1 MEPLID
7 RAVRNEA
14 MVRIAPSEEDA
25 NIVAT
30 PVPVATPIVALP
42 RGSIIRRNDEN
53 IIVTPVIP
61 LPRVSI
67 IRRNDQDIAA
77 TPALPLPR
85 VSITRRTDQDIVVA
99 TAPPIDPLEPANQP
113 NEEGSRPFFRNRM
126 VICLFAIAANWGT
139 TLSIA
144 KQLASRVIST
154 PSLDF
159 VTATCEDAYNIT
171 RDERLRHT
179 ECVESQL
186 NQCNTRL
193 DKSITRED
201 DRVKVASSQNED
213 VVQKIEEVAINCS
226 KSYTTLRLLLED
238 WTAAGGEIPMRTNSS
253 NNSSSAPVCSAEDQE
268 QFNRTMLGTQN
279 TIAMQTEALQVATEY
294 SDESTTTVSR
304 LATAVTDVDNER
316 SSLSTY
322 IDERVDYDIDY
333 IDRKTTTIQDGLYD
347 ILESLDPADIP
358 PINISDIIR
367 EFEINSKD
375 IMACVSLD
383 VNATMVNGTK
393 CRPNLAALVD
403 GFVKNAKWKVSFLT
417 QTLYDCRDKME
428 EYKQNAADAYTVA
441 KTFYDGKVDF
451 GVCISSTFCFAY
463 ADAALHTLLLYEGAK
478 TFINIAKR
486 IVFWEPVGDWFDI
499 SDSDFSPIDV
509 DFPNVS
515 LAVSQIG
522 SFSSINAMWQAVFPK
537 IGSYYAKIPV
547 MHSKLNARFLEKLED
562 IMLNT
567 SVPISILIPRI
578 RPTDY
583 DPPNYTDTFNLGVN
597 PEEEVSMYR
606 NISEVGAS

>member
-1 MEPLID
+1 MESPID
-7 RAVRNEA
+7 RAVRDEA
-14 MVRIAPSEEDA
+14 MVRIAPSEEGSI
-25 NIVAT
+25 IVAT
-30 PVPVATPIVALP
+30 PVTIATPIVPLP

-53 IIVTPVIP
+53 IIVTPAIP

-77 TPALPLPR
+77 TPALPLSR
-85 VSITRRTDQDIVVA
+85 VAITRRTEQDIVVA

-113 NEEGSRPFFRNRM
+113 NKEDSRPYFRNRM

-144 KQLASRVIST
+144 KQLASRVISS

-159 VTATCEDAYNIT
+159 VTAACEDAYNIT

-238 WTAAGGEIPMRTNSS
+238 WTAAGGEIPMRISDD
-253 NNSSSAPVCSAEDQE
+253 SSSEPVCSEEDQE

-322 IDERVDYDIDY
+322 IDERVDYDINY

-347 ILESLDPADIP
+347 LLESLDPADIP

-428 EYKQNAADAYTVA
+428 EYKQNAADAFTVA
-441 KTFYDGKVDF
+441 KTFYDGKVDLD
-451 GVCISSTFCFAY
+451 VCISST
-463 ADAALHTLLLYEGAK
+463 LLCL
-478 TFINIAKR
+478 R
-486 IVFWEPVGDWFDI
+486 
-499 SDSDFSPIDV
+499 
-509 DFPNVS
+509 
-515 LAVSQIG
+515 
-522 SFSSINAMWQAVFPK
+522 
-537 IGSYYAKIPV
+537 
-547 MHSKLNARFLEKLED
+547 
-562 IMLNT
+562 
-567 SVPISILIPRI
+567 
-578 RPTDY
+578 
-583 DPPNYTDTFNLGVN
+583 
-597 PEEEVSMYR
+597 
-606 NISEVGAS
+606 